1 MSRLKRTSWP
11 RRRLRRQLKEARD
24 ARRSRRTLAGLELD
38 RGRSA
43 ADSAD
48 LLGVTRPSVPTGAA
62 ASRRDPDRSA
72 WADDDRAGRPRLLTE
87 DTADLLRSL
96 LAGSPQPLGPQ
107 ATSGTVPLRPQKVER
122 GTGQRPWDDT
132 VRRGRK
138 RLGSVGKRPRSVLA
152 PDPEREKITAD
163 PAADPGPA
171 APERRAG
178 RGRDRPPAVPA
189 SEGTRGGAGRTG
201 PGRVGRGPRPG
212 VVVDAMNLGT
222 GTRWLWPRPKGRRAD
237 FPAFRDAVRRPSWG
251 RHMALLWDEDP
262 SPTAQASWK
271 AWEGITLRGLPK
283 RSPALHPRDTLG
295 GQGQDVISA
304 AKPYGRVEEQGDR
317 FLKYR

>member
-1 MSRLKRTSWP
+1 MSRLKRTSWQ
-11 RRRLRRQLKEARD
+11 RHHLRRQLKEARD
-24 ARRSRRTLAGLELD
+24 ARRSRRTLAVLELD

-122 GTGQRPWDDT
+122 GPGQRPWDDT

-163 PAADPGPA
+163 PAADPGPPHRSVVRA
-171 APERRAG
+171 EDETDRRLCPPRRA
-178 RGRDRPPAVPA
+178 RGAARGEPAKVGLA
-189 SEGTRGGAGRTG
+189 GGHARAWSSTR
-201 PGRVGRGPRPG
+201 
-212 VVVDAMNLGT
+212 
-222 GTRWLWPRPKGRRAD
+222 
-237 FPAFRDAVRRPSWG
+237 
-251 RHMALLWDEDP
+251 
-262 SPTAQASWK
+262 
-271 AWEGITLRGLPK
+271 
-283 RSPALHPRDTLG
+283 
-295 GQGQDVISA
+295 
-304 AKPYGRVEEQGDR
+304 
-317 FLKYR
+317 